1 MVKILIDTDNKLP
14 NDTTLKSFVI
24 LITWIIKSDDKFYT
38 QILHKK
44 DTVA

>member
-1 MVKILIDTDNKLP
+1 MVKMLIHTDNKLP
-14 NDTTLKSFVI
+14 NDTTLKNFVI

-38 QILHKK
+38 KILHKK